1 MRLGSGQREYV
12 GDKIYGA
19 RVVVFVN
26 HRGLFICFIVVGYK
40 FSFCAAII
48 YFFSLHSIKEKH
60 SELQQEKSQ
69 LTLSGL

>member
-26 HRGLFICFIVVGYK
+26 HPGLFICFIVVGYK

-48 YFFSLHSIKEKH
+48 FFFSTQYKRE
-60 SELQQEKSQ
+60 
-69 LTLSGL
+69 T